1 MDSSQPPDVSAPDPT
16 SQEIKPPLI
25 TSDNQWKPL
34 PHGPIVRPV
43 EIIHQVQTPS
53 PETVPDVVTA
63 PPQII
68 TLEQKTKGESTK
80 ETELS
85 AESSYTFDNF
95 KEQGMIIKMIVNERS
110 RRK

>member
-34 PHGPIVRPV
+34 PHGPIVRPLESV
-43 EIIHQVQTPS
+43 HQVLTPG
-53 PETVPDVVTA
+53 PETIPDVVTA
-63 PPQII
+63 PPQIV
-68 TLEQKTKGESTK
+68 TKEESVK

-85 AESSYTFDNF
+85 AESSYTFDNL
-95 KEQGMIIKMIVNERS
+95 KKQGMFTKMIKNKMS
-110 RRK
+110 RGNW